1 MSSEK
6 PVIPVLRAR
15 QYDMTS
21 LYSYICAAE
30 TLEKSRVDLQQR
42 LAVVPMGRERM
53 ETIASAASK
62 LLVDLLGTYPPEK
75 RDTIRRMIP
84 KMHYRVMMGKMAS
97 KDPEMTYIRTDDVDT
112 LCGLAHETCKICLHP
127 EACDRCALGKL
138 FDHLLTVDRM
148 GGSWL
153 DYDLT
158 AAQLP
163 DVDG

>member
-1 MSSEK
+1 
-6 PVIPVLRAR
+6 
-15 QYDMTS
+15 
-21 LYSYICAAE
+21 
-30 TLEKSRVDLQQR
+30 
-42 LAVVPMGRERM
+42 M
-53 ETIASAASK
+53 EAIASAASK

-97 KDPEMTYIRTDDVDT
+97 KDPKMTYIRTDDVDT
-112 LCGLAHETCKICLHP
+112 LCGLAHETCRICLNP

-138 FDHLLTVDRM
+138 FDRLLTVDRM

-153 DYDLT
+153 DYDLS
-158 AAQLP
+158 AAPLP